1 MKTKKRRTMANGED
15 NGEGEMT
22 SDATPRQSYAMPEG
36 YEKKTSDLAGFWN
49 QDQGPIHFI
58 PRSARAF
65 DNKTDTMKTSIL
77 ILGESVGQ
85 NPVINQDDERFDCKA
100 GEMIG
105 VWYKP
110 GMVALKDLADVKV
123 FMFVS
128 GEKDTGK
135 PNPMTTYEVGTPPK
149 ARGTMLYITEDF
161 RKKSLHTSL
170 PFPTKGAAKHAAPNG
185 AAEDDD
191 ENFGGGDTSFP

>member
-1 MKTKKRRTMANGED
+1 
-15 NGEGEMT
+15 MT
-22 SDATPRQSYAMPEG
+22 NEETQPRQQYAMPEG

-49 QDQGPIHFI
+49 QDQGPVHFI

-65 DNKTDTMKTSIL
+65 DNKTDTMKSSIL
-77 ILGESVGQ
+77 ILGEAVSPC
-85 NPVINQDDERFDCKA
+85 PVMNADNDRFDCKV

-110 GMVALKDLADVKV
+110 GMIALKDLADVKV
-123 FMFVS
+123 FMFAS
-128 GEKDTGK
+128 GEKNTGK
-135 PNPMTTYEVGTPPK
+135 PNPMTTYEVGTPLK
-149 ARGTMLYITEDF
+149 ARGTTLYITDDF

-185 AAEDDD
+185 ATEDDD
-191 ENFGGGDTSFP
+191 EHFSGGDTSFP